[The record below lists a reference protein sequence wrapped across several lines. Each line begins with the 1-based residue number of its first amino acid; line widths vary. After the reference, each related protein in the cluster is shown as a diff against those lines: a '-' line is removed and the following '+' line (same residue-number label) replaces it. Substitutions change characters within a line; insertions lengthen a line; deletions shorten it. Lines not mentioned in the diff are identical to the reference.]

1 MSDITLRLAADG
13 SLMVSGLTQLE
24 GHIKK
29 FATNASASL
38 DRTAAA
44 SNSLA
49 GNINRLSQFTAGY
62 LSLGFGQQLL
72 QSAAATEQT
81 AIRLRGLTGD
91 AERYATVQNYLSD
104 LAGRYG
110 QSLEGLTG
118 TYTRVLTL
126 ENARIL
132 TGAQSKQL
140 FEGLADAQAFYG
152 ASTAQTEQVMFGLS
166 QALTS
171 GTVRAEELNQVTEP
185 LPGLLLEMDK
195 AAGVAEGGF
204 RKLVNSGEVTSAMFR
219 DTLIKALASYDGAAE
234 ASANSLQA
242 ALNRIQNG
250 ITSLEQELAGPAGA
264 ALQAIID
271 NIELIAVPAVV
282 LLTGRLAGLTVG
294 WAANTAATIRYQ
306 LTLAGMAG
314 HSAAAASGL
323 TAMGVAARGAS
334 AAMAFVGGLPG
345 LLLTAGAALVYFAAT
360 AESVE
365 DKTSAL
371 ADETKRYRGEL
382 RMMTE
387 QEVRESIRTIGEKE
401 IAERRALAV
410 LEKELEKRQEMLT
423 LTMKTG
429 GERAD
434 MATLTQI
441 RQIEKLGDEIAIS
454 KAKVGEFSKQLIEG
468 GGQLKK
474 LTDEANA
481 AKSPLAS
488 LGDQFQKLH
497 DKVKEQ
503 EETFG
508 MSGAALLEHELRTL
522 KAKDATNKLIPEIE
536 KHISALKRL
545 EAAEQGKKDG
555 KKFSDELDQ
564 LVNKLDPVAEATKHY
579 ATALDLLKKKFGENS
594 SEYAKYKALLDK
606 DMATRLDPAAGI
618 VAGLRREND
627 QLSEQV
633 LARRANNQ
641 EQYIALR
648 VMQAE
653 NEAREKG
660 IALGATQLQQIRDEA
675 ASIYNRNQS
684 LREMEKAD
692 QGAQT
697 AAGVFGNVQLPDL
710 AQDALQGFD
719 PVETMQLQ
727 HATQLQLMEEFYQQ
741 KQELLAEDYQNGL
754 LSEEEYQNQAMSLAE
769 QFGTA
774 YAQLKGQQA
783 QELDNINAQAH
794 AMEIMWAR
802 MTAQQKT
809 AMTLGLL
816 GNLTSAL
823 AGHSKRAFEMNKKVS
838 IAQTVMS
845 TYESATQAYKA
856 MAGIPYVG
864 PVLGAIAA
872 AAAIAAGMA
881 NVQKIKSTTFGGGGG
896 GGAASSPS
904 FSASSASNAISNELQ
919 NNRSPVPEAVS
930 TVRNV
935 GGANNTTTVEVNIG
949 TINGGYGDQNNLQ
962 QTIHKT
968 VEQAVEPVIVPALQ
982 NYTNK
987 RDGVLFSRNSRQA
1000 LELTGP

>member
-1 MSDITLRLAADG
+1 MSDITLRIAADG
-13 SLMVSGLTQLE
+13 TLLVSGLRQVQ
-24 GHIKK
+24 GDVKR
-29 FATNASASL
+29 FATETTASL
-38 DRTAAA
+38 DQTSAA

-49 GNINRLSQFTAGY
+49 ANVTRLGQVTAGY
-62 LSLGFGQQLL
+62 LTIGFASQLL

-81 AIRLRGLTGD
+81 SIRLRNLTGD
-91 AERYATVQNYLSD
+91 AERYASVQSYLSD

-110 QSLEGLTG
+110 QSLEALTG
-118 TYTRVLTL
+118 SYTRVLTL

-132 TGAQSKQL
+132 SAAQSKQL
-140 FEGLADAQAFYG
+140 FEGLADAQAYYG
-152 ASTAQTEQVMFGLS
+152 ASTANVEQVMFGLS

-185 LPGLLLEMDK
+185 LPGLLLELDK
-195 AAGVAEGGF
+195 AAGLTEGGF
-204 RKLVNSGEVTSAMFR
+204 RRMVNAGEVTSAFFR
-219 DTLIKALASYDGAAE
+219 DTLIKALDSYQGAAE
-234 ASANSLQA
+234 RNADSLQG

-250 ITSLEQELAGPAGA
+250 ITTLEQEIAGPAGA
-264 ALQAIID
+264 ALSALID
-271 NIELIAVPAVV
+271 NIELLAVPAVI
-282 LLTGRLAGLTVG
+282 LLTRQVWTLTAGWYANLAAAGSFKLGLASLVGVSRGAAAGLT
-294 WAANTAATIRYQ
+294 TMQ
-306 LTLAGMAG
+306 
-314 HSAAAASGL
+314 
-323 TAMGVAARGAS
+323 VAARGAT
-334 AAMAFVGGLPG
+334 AAMAFLPG
-345 LLLTAGAALVYFAAT
+345 LPTVLLAAGAAMVYFAAT

-382 RMMTE
+382 RAMTE
-387 QEVRESIRTIGEKE
+387 QEVRESIRATGEKE
-401 IAERRALAV
+401 IAERRHLAV
-410 LEKELEKRQEMLT
+410 LEKELEKRHEMLA
-423 LTMKTG
+423 LTMKSG
-429 GERAD
+429 GERAE

-441 RQIEKLGDEIAIS
+441 RQIEKLGDEITIS
-454 KAKVGEFSKQLIEG
+454 KAKVGEFTTQITEA

-474 LTDEANA
+474 LTEEANA
-481 AKSPLAS
+481 SNSPLAA
-488 LGDQFQKLH
+488 LGEQFTKLR

-503 EETFG
+503 EETWG

-522 KAKDATNKLIPEIE
+522 KTKDATNALIPEIE

-564 LVNKLDPVAEATKHY
+564 LVNKLDPVSEATKHY
-579 ATALDLLKKKFGENS
+579 ANALDLLKKKFGENS

-618 VAGLRREND
+618 VAGLRRENE

-633 LARRANNQ
+633 LARRANSQ

-653 NEAREKG
+653 NDAREKG
-660 IALGATQLQQIRDEA
+660 IALGETQLKQIRDEA
-675 ASIYNRNQS
+675 ASIYARNQS
-684 LREMEKAD
+684 LREMERAD

-697 AAGVFGNVQLPDL
+697 SAGVFGNVQLPDV
-710 AQDALQGFD
+710 AQEALQGFD

-727 HATQLQLMEEFYQQ
+727 HATQMQLMEEFYQQ
-741 KQELLAEDYQNGL
+741 KQQLLAEDYQNGL
-754 LSEEEYQNQAMSLAE
+754 LAEEEYQNQAMSLAE
-769 QFGTA
+769 QFGGA
-774 YAQLKGQQA
+774 YAQLKAQQA

-816 GNLTSAL
+816 GNLTNAL

-881 NVQKIKSTTFGGGGG
+881 NVQKIRSTTFGGGGS
-896 GGAASSPS
+896 GAASTPS
-904 FSASSASNAISNELQ
+904 FNASSASSAISNELQ

-935 GGANNTTTVEVNIG
+935 GGGNTAATVEVHIG
-949 TINGGYGDQNNLQ
+949 TINGGFGDQNNLQ
-962 QTIHKT
+962 KVIHKT

-982 NYTNK
+982 NYTNQ
-987 RDGVLFSRNSRQA
+987 REGVLFSRNSRQA